1 MTNPMNRCEFA
12 PVHFFV
18 RTIQMI
24 FCPGAFSR
32 EKSGPFSE
40 GGCIE
45 GIGEPKGREK
55 KDRK

>member
-18 RTIQMI
+18 RTIQMM
-24 FCPGAFSR
+24 FVREHSPGG
-32 EKSGPFSE
+32 KSGPFSE